1 MKHIKFRILIIV
13 WSSMILLFFAFAGIL
28 NIVLPSHFVSEA
40 EDALE
45 YEIDYQHYISNSNDE
60 SEDDSSDYY
69 EEDSNEESTL
79 QKKFESGYQD
89 SYFTSD
95 IYYIDV
101 TDALNDKNTSEGN
114 SLVGS
119 NSTSLK
125 STYELT
131 EWVKNHNISE
141 EQIYTLQTDNGY
153 YVFTVY
159 EEPQNYDYWDDA
171 ESDENDSPVYLM
183 YINIDHIVK
192 YTRSLNWLISAIF
205 LCAIVVMS
213 IIGYRLGVKIEESQK
228 TQRRFFQNSSH
239 ELKTPLMAIQGYA
252 EGIEM
257 DVVDPQNAA
266 GIIMQETERMT
277 GLVEEILS
285 ISKIDS
291 RHFKLDLVKLD
302 IKEVLYDC
310 FRSLDAVQQM
320 NSSVLAYLENSAEY
334 FPEKCAVTDEKVSY
348 SYSELVKLSSSVGT
362 ALSELIA
369 SGDAVGIYMEKC
381 ADAVAAFFATVY
393 AGGFYSVLNTE
404 LPQNRLQT
412 TVSVLNPKVIV
423 TSESLL
429 ETAKEYF
436 SERKIVTFEDLAKSE
451 PDYAK
456 LGEIRSHKIDTDP
469 LYINFTSGS
478 TGTPKGIVVCHRS
491 VIDFID
497 HFTEIFGIDNNDVIA
512 NQAPFDFDVSVKDI
526 YSAVKTG
533 ATLVVVPRRM
543 FSAPAELIDFI
554 CDRRITVMIWAVSA
568 LCLISTFHALD
579 YRTPET
585 VNKILFS
592 GEVMPL
598 KALKNF
604 RSHLPNAKYVNLYGP
619 TEITCNCTYHILDN
633 DCDYADGIPIGKPFP
648 NEDVIIL
655 DENNNRISEVGK
667 VGEICVRGTAL
678 ALGYYSNPEQN
689 AKAFVQNPLNPY
701 YPELIYRTGDLARY
715 NENGELVF
723 SGRKDFQIKYMG
735 HRIELEE
742 IEREMSAVDGVEQCC
757 CIFDEKK
764 SRLKGFFV
772 GSIEKDE
779 LAASMSRDL
788 PAFMIPGVIRKVDE
802 MPLTKNG
809 KIDRKKLAEIA
820 GGRRK

>member
-1 MKHIKFRILIIV
+1 
-13 WSSMILLFFAFAGIL
+13 
-28 NIVLPSHFVSEA
+28 
-40 EDALE
+40 
-45 YEIDYQHYISNSNDE
+45 
-60 SEDDSSDYY
+60 
-69 EEDSNEESTL
+69 
-79 QKKFESGYQD
+79 
-89 SYFTSD
+89 
-95 IYYIDV
+95 
-101 TDALNDKNTSEGN
+101 
-114 SLVGS
+114 
-119 NSTSLK
+119 
-125 STYELT
+125 
-131 EWVKNHNISE
+131 
-141 EQIYTLQTDNGY
+141 
-153 YVFTVY
+153 
-159 EEPQNYDYWDDA
+159 
-171 ESDENDSPVYLM
+171 
-183 YINIDHIVK
+183 
-192 YTRSLNWLISAIF
+192 
-205 LCAIVVMS
+205 
-213 IIGYRLGVKIEESQK
+213 
-228 TQRRFFQNSSH
+228 
-239 ELKTPLMAIQGYA
+239 
-252 EGIEM
+252 
-257 DVVDPQNAA
+257 
-266 GIIMQETERMT
+266 
-277 GLVEEILS
+277 
-285 ISKIDS
+285 
-291 RHFKLDLVKLD
+291 
-302 IKEVLYDC
+302 
-310 FRSLDAVQQM
+310 M

-554 CDRRITVMIWAVSA
+554 CDHRITVMIWAVSA

-648 NEDVIIL
+648 NEDVILL

-667 VGEICVRGTAL
+667 VGEICVRGTDL

>member
-1 MKHIKFRILIIV
+1 
-13 WSSMILLFFAFAGIL
+13 
-28 NIVLPSHFVSEA
+28 
-40 EDALE
+40 
-45 YEIDYQHYISNSNDE
+45 
-60 SEDDSSDYY
+60 
-69 EEDSNEESTL
+69 
-79 QKKFESGYQD
+79 
-89 SYFTSD
+89 
-95 IYYIDV
+95 
-101 TDALNDKNTSEGN
+101 
-114 SLVGS
+114 
-119 NSTSLK
+119 
-125 STYELT
+125 
-131 EWVKNHNISE
+131 
-141 EQIYTLQTDNGY
+141 
-153 YVFTVY
+153 
-159 EEPQNYDYWDDA
+159 
-171 ESDENDSPVYLM
+171 
-183 YINIDHIVK
+183 
-192 YTRSLNWLISAIF
+192 
-205 LCAIVVMS
+205 
-213 IIGYRLGVKIEESQK
+213 
-228 TQRRFFQNSSH
+228 
-239 ELKTPLMAIQGYA
+239 
-252 EGIEM
+252 
-257 DVVDPQNAA
+257 
-266 GIIMQETERMT
+266 
-277 GLVEEILS
+277 
-285 ISKIDS
+285 
-291 RHFKLDLVKLD
+291 
-302 IKEVLYDC
+302 
-310 FRSLDAVQQM
+310 M

-381 ADAVAAFFATVY
+381 ADTVAAFFATVY

-451 PDYAK
+451 PDYTK

-633 DCDYADGIPIGKPFP
+633 ERDYADGIPIGKPFP
-648 NEDVIIL
+648 NEDVILL

-678 ALGYYSNPEQN
+678 ALGYYSNSEQN

-788 PAFMIPGVIRKVDE
+788 PAFMIPGVIRRVDE

>member
-1 MKHIKFRILIIV
+1 
-13 WSSMILLFFAFAGIL
+13 
-28 NIVLPSHFVSEA
+28 
-40 EDALE
+40 
-45 YEIDYQHYISNSNDE
+45 
-60 SEDDSSDYY
+60 
-69 EEDSNEESTL
+69 
-79 QKKFESGYQD
+79 
-89 SYFTSD
+89 
-95 IYYIDV
+95 
-101 TDALNDKNTSEGN
+101 
-114 SLVGS
+114 
-119 NSTSLK
+119 
-125 STYELT
+125 
-131 EWVKNHNISE
+131 
-141 EQIYTLQTDNGY
+141 
-153 YVFTVY
+153 
-159 EEPQNYDYWDDA
+159 
-171 ESDENDSPVYLM
+171 
-183 YINIDHIVK
+183 
-192 YTRSLNWLISAIF
+192 
-205 LCAIVVMS
+205 
-213 IIGYRLGVKIEESQK
+213 
-228 TQRRFFQNSSH
+228 
-239 ELKTPLMAIQGYA
+239 
-252 EGIEM
+252 
-257 DVVDPQNAA
+257 
-266 GIIMQETERMT
+266 
-277 GLVEEILS
+277 
-285 ISKIDS
+285 
-291 RHFKLDLVKLD
+291 
-302 IKEVLYDC
+302 
-310 FRSLDAVQQM
+310 M

-456 LGEIRSHKIDTDP
+456 LGEIRNHKIDTDP

-585 VNKILFS
+585 VSKILFS

-604 RSHLPNAKYVNLYGP
+604 RSHLPNAKYVNL
-619 TEITCNCTYHILDN
+619 
-633 DCDYADGIPIGKPFP
+633 
-648 NEDVIIL
+648 
-655 DENNNRISEVGK
+655 
-667 VGEICVRGTAL
+667 
-678 ALGYYSNPEQN
+678 
-689 AKAFVQNPLNPY
+689 
-701 YPELIYRTGDLARY
+701 
-715 NENGELVF
+715 
-723 SGRKDFQIKYMG
+723 
-735 HRIELEE
+735 
-742 IEREMSAVDGVEQCC
+742 
-757 CIFDEKK
+757 
-764 SRLKGFFV
+764 
-772 GSIEKDE
+772 
-779 LAASMSRDL
+779 
-788 PAFMIPGVIRKVDE
+788 
-802 MPLTKNG
+802 
-809 KIDRKKLAEIA
+809 
-820 GGRRK
+820 

>member
-1 MKHIKFRILIIV
+1 
-13 WSSMILLFFAFAGIL
+13 
-28 NIVLPSHFVSEA
+28 
-40 EDALE
+40 
-45 YEIDYQHYISNSNDE
+45 
-60 SEDDSSDYY
+60 
-69 EEDSNEESTL
+69 
-79 QKKFESGYQD
+79 
-89 SYFTSD
+89 
-95 IYYIDV
+95 
-101 TDALNDKNTSEGN
+101 
-114 SLVGS
+114 
-119 NSTSLK
+119 
-125 STYELT
+125 
-131 EWVKNHNISE
+131 
-141 EQIYTLQTDNGY
+141 
-153 YVFTVY
+153 
-159 EEPQNYDYWDDA
+159 
-171 ESDENDSPVYLM
+171 
-183 YINIDHIVK
+183 
-192 YTRSLNWLISAIF
+192 
-205 LCAIVVMS
+205 
-213 IIGYRLGVKIEESQK
+213 
-228 TQRRFFQNSSH
+228 
-239 ELKTPLMAIQGYA
+239 
-252 EGIEM
+252 
-257 DVVDPQNAA
+257 
-266 GIIMQETERMT
+266 
-277 GLVEEILS
+277 
-285 ISKIDS
+285 
-291 RHFKLDLVKLD
+291 
-302 IKEVLYDC
+302 
-310 FRSLDAVQQM
+310 M

-362 ALSELIA
+362 ALSELIT

-633 DCDYADGIPIGKPFP
+633 ERDYADGIPIGKPFP
-648 NEDVIIL
+648 NEDVILL
-655 DENNNRISEVGK
+655 DENNSRISEVGK
-667 VGEICVRGTAL
+667 VGEICVRCRLLTVLSNAVVFLMRKNQGSRAFSL
-678 ALGYYSNPEQN
+678 AQL
-689 AKAFVQNPLNPY
+689 K
-701 YPELIYRTGDLARY
+701 RTSLPH
-715 NENGELVF
+715 
-723 SGRKDFQIKYMG
+723 QCQ
-735 HRIELEE
+735 E
-742 IEREMSAVDGVEQCC
+742 ICL
-757 CIFDEKK
+757 
-764 SRLKGFFV
+764 RL
-772 GSIEKDE
+772 
-779 LAASMSRDL
+779 
-788 PAFMIPGVIRKVDE
+788 
-802 MPLTKNG
+802 
-809 KIDRKKLAEIA
+809 
-820 GGRRK
+820 

>member
-1 MKHIKFRILIIV
+1 MKYGIMTYHNIPNFGAILQAYSLCKVINELGYECDVIDYECQ
-13 WSSMILLFFAFAGIL
+13 
-28 NIVLPSHFVSEA
+28 NIVKRE
-40 EDALE
+40 LE
-45 YEIDYQHYISNSNDE
+45 YHGSGNAIKLALHRVFSWPHVEKKILRCQEFDRQYYSKEKYTLKTIPKANKMYDGFISGSDIIWNLDVNGYDYSYFLDFANEGKKKIAYG
-60 SEDDSSDYY
+60 SSIGDCWKDTDKSKIKNLLEQYDAVSVR
-69 EEDSNEESTL
+69 EEDTSCYIREAFGLPCKWVADPTMLLPTPFWESCT
-79 QKKFESGYQD
+79 
-89 SYFTSD
+89 TP
-95 IYYIDV
+95 
-101 TDALNDKNTSEGN
+101 
-114 SLVGS
+114 
-119 NSTSLK
+119 
-125 STYELT
+125 
-131 EWVKNHNISE
+131 VKE
-141 EQIYTLQTDNGY
+141 KE
-153 YVFTVY
+153 YV
-159 EEPQNYDYWDDA
+159 
-171 ESDENDSPVYLM
+171 
-183 YINIDHIVK
+183 IV
-192 YTRSLNWLISAIF
+192 
-205 LCAIVVMS
+205 
-213 IIGYRLGVKIEESQK
+213 
-228 TQRRFFQNSSH
+228 
-239 ELKTPLMAIQGYA
+239 
-252 EGIEM
+252 
-257 DVVDPQNAA
+257 
-266 GIIMQETERMT
+266 
-277 GLVEEILS
+277 
-285 ISKIDS
+285 
-291 RHFKLDLVKLD
+291 
-302 IKEVLYDC
+302 
-310 FRSLDAVQQM
+310 
-320 NSSVLAYLENSAEY
+320 Y
-334 FPEKCAVTDEKVSY
+334 FPSDH
-348 SYSELVKLSSSVGT
+348 
-362 ALSELIA
+362 LI
-369 SGDAVGIYMEKC
+369 
-381 ADAVAAFFATVY
+381 
-393 AGGFYSVLNTE
+393 
-404 LPQNRLQT
+404 
-412 TVSVLNPKVIV
+412 
-423 TSESLL
+423 

-497 HFTEIFGIDNNDVIA
+497 HFTEIFGIGNNDVIA

-648 NEDVIIL
+648 NEDVILL